1 MLAASEINNITGASQ
16 APLKTKNMNIF
27 KRLFKIGQAEAHAS
41 VDNMEDPIK
50 MTEQGIRDMKEDLN
64 KSVEAMAQVKALA
77 IRSKND
83 KEEFEA
89 KAKDYESKAILIL
102 KKAHN
107 DEMDSAEADR
117 LAKEALAKKETAQK
131 NVDRAALET
140 EKFDKNVA
148 QLKSTIERIKSNISN
163 WENEL
168 KTLKARVKV
177 SDATQN
183 VNKQMA
189 ELDSAGTVSMLERMK
204 DKVAQDEALAEA
216 YGDMANAKDTID
228 DEIDAAADNK
238 DAKVTDDLE
247 KLKAQLG
254 MKDS

>member
-1 MLAASEINNITGASQ
+1 
-16 APLKTKNMNIF
+16 MNIF

-41 VDNMEDPIK
+41 INHMEDPIK

-64 KSVEAMAQVKALA
+64 KSIEAMAQVKALA

-83 KEEFEA
+83 KDEFDQ
-89 KAKDYESKAILIL
+89 KARDYESKAILIL
-102 KKAHN
+102 KKGAAGN
-107 DEMDSAEADR
+107 LDAGEADR
-117 LAKEALAKKETAQK
+117 LAKEALSKKEEAQKNADRATTETDKFQK
-131 NVDRAALET
+131 NVD
-140 EKFDKNVA
+140 
-148 QLKSTIERIKSNISN
+148 QLQSTINRIKSNISG

-177 SDATQN
+177 SDATKN

-204 DKVAQDEALAEA
+204 EKVAQDEALAEA
-216 YGDMANAKDTID
+216 YGDVASTKDSVD
-228 DEIDAAADNK
+228 DEIEAAASTK
-238 DAKVTDDLE
+238 EARVEDDLE

-254 MKDS
+254 LKKDA